1 MVALT
6 LIDVVVCDTGR
17 TLITGSAHQT
27 APCVS
32 LGSELI
38 KECIPQLAA
47 ELVRVTF
54 RLWWQTRYVIK
65 ELLLCVSVALTYHTD
80 NLNQTPLVNLQATV
94 HWPRPLHC
102 KDTYS
107 CGVFIVQP
115 WHYDL
120 LCLTAYWVN
129 ISWHFLGLMRN
140 KSTQNRGLP
149 HSCHTCTGRGR
160 KLGEGD

>member
-17 TLITGSAHQT
+17 ALINGSAHQT

-94 HWPRPLHC
+94 QWPRLLHC

-115 WHYDL
+115 WHCDL
-120 LCLTAYWVN
+120 FCLTAYWVN